1 MTSTASPGTLVLLRH
16 GSSVGNAREIFSGVL
31 DVSLTPDGEASCL
44 EAGER
49 LLRTGWHAD
58 RVFTSE
64 LTRGIQTADLVA
76 HALGYTGTIQRDWR
90 LNERNYGG
98 LSGHL
103 KSEIAER
110 YGHDR
115 YLHWRR
121 SYDGRPPPIPPARL
135 ALWRR
140 LPPFDRLP
148 TEALTPTESLADVVA
163 RLTPWVSDTL
173 HRELAAGHH
182 VLVAAHGNTL
192 RALCAVLD
200 DLDEAAL
207 RALNLPNARPLRYD
221 FDQDLQPLTPG
232 GTYLDPEIASAE
244 AILIAAE
251 GGT

>member
-1 MTSTASPGTLVLLRH
+1 MTSTDSPGTLVLLRH
-16 GSSVGNAREIFSGVL
+16 GTSVGNAREIFSGLL

-44 EAGER
+44 EAGDR
-49 LLRTGWHAD
+49 LRRIGWRAD
-58 RVFTSE
+58 QVFTSE

-76 HALGYTGTIQRDWR
+76 RSLGYTGTVSRDWR

-98 LSGHL
+98 LTGHL

-110 YGHDR
+110 HGHER

-121 SYDGRPPPIPPARL
+121 SYDGRPPPIPPERL
-135 ALWRR
+135 DLWRR

-148 TEALTPTESLADVVA
+148 AGALTPTESLADVVVRQA
-163 RLTPWVSDTL
+163 PWVNGPL
-173 HRELAAGHH
+173 AQELRAGRH

-192 RALCAVLD
+192 RALCGVLD
-200 DLDEAAL
+200 DLDETAL

-221 FDQDLQPLTPG
+221 FDRDLRPRTPG
-232 GTYLDPEIASAE
+232 GTYLDPELAAAE
-244 AILIAAE
+244 AVLIAAE